1 MADQGSRKTVQK
13 TKPNAGIQAAL
24 PHITKTRM
32 FVLVLAGLLVA
43 LLGIGNGAVAELEYG
58 IRWTDQFGSTGND
71 LIYAATTDS
80 AGNLVVAG
88 WTTGS
93 LEGTN
98 AGMDDAFVRWYAPNG
113 TVLRTDQFGAGSYD
127 RIYAAT
133 TDSAGNLVVAGL
145 TTSSLESPN
154 AGGDDAFVR
163 WYAHNGTVLRT
174 DQFGTAGHDHI
185 LAVTTDSA
193 GNLVVAG
200 ETKGAL
206 VGTNPGGYDSFVK
219 WYAPNGTVIRT
230 DQFGTAIFDEVL
242 AATTDSAGNLVVAGR
257 MGGAPDGANA
267 DRSDAFVRWYA
278 PNGTSLRTEQF
289 GALGYGSIT
298 TATTDSAGNLVV
310 AGSTIGTSDDA
321 SADRSDAFVRWY
333 AHNGA
338 VLRTD
343 QFGTAGSDSIRAA
356 TTDSAGNLVVAG
368 HTLGALGGINV
379 GGEDAFVRW
388 YAHNG
393 TVLRTDQ
400 LGTGGNDIIRA
411 ATTNSA
417 GNLVVAGLTTGSLE
431 GRNAGGEDAFVR
443 AYTLTAV
450 GDPATAPTTP
460 GEQSLEARI
469 AALEAKVGMIETDAA
484 TIHTEIDHI
493 KHNIRAVLEIVRGL
507 ADSVLALISGGS

>member
-1 MADQGSRKTVQK
+1 MVDQRSRKTVQK
-13 TKPNAGIQAAL
+13 TEPNAGIQIAL

-32 FVLVLAGLLVA
+32 FVLVLAGFVA
-43 LLGIGNGAVAELEYG
+43 LLGIGNSAVAELEHS

-98 AGMDDAFVRWYAPNG
+98 AGMDDAFVRWYAHNG

-174 DQFGTAGHDHI
+174 
-185 LAVTTDSA
+185 
-193 GNLVVAG
+193 
-200 ETKGAL
+200 
-206 VGTNPGGYDSFVK
+206 Y
-219 WYAPNGTVIRT
+219 
-230 DQFGTAIFDEVL
+230 
-242 AATTDSAGNLVVAGR
+242 
-257 MGGAPDGANA
+257 
-267 DRSDAFVRWYA
+267 
-278 PNGTSLRTEQF
+278 
-289 GALGYGSIT
+289 
-298 TATTDSAGNLVV
+298 
-310 AGSTIGTSDDA
+310 
-321 SADRSDAFVRWY
+321 
-333 AHNGA
+333 
-338 VLRTD
+338 
-343 QFGTAGSDSIRAA
+343 
-356 TTDSAGNLVVAG
+356 
-368 HTLGALGGINV
+368 
-379 GGEDAFVRW
+379 
-388 YAHNG
+388 
-393 TVLRTDQ
+393 Q

-411 ATTNSA
+411 ATTDSA

-450 GDPATAPTTP
+450 GDPVTAPTTP

-469 AALEAKVGMIETDAA
+469 AALEAKIGTIETDTA
-484 TIHTEIDHI
+484 TIYTEIDRI
-493 KHNIRAVLEIVRGL
+493 KHNIRAMLEIVRGL

>member
-1 MADQGSRKTVQK
+1 MVDQRSRKTVQK
-13 TKPNAGIQAAL
+13 TEPKAGVQIAL
-24 PHITKTRM
+24 PPITKTGM
-32 FVLVLAGLLVA
+32 FVLVLAGFVA
-43 LLGIGNGAVAELEYG
+43 LLGIGNSAVAELEYG

-163 WYAHNGTVLRT
+163 WYAPNDTVLRT

-185 LAVTTDSA
+185 LAVTTDST

-219 WYAPNGTVIRT
+219 WYAPNSTVIRT

-298 TATTDSAGNLVV
+298 TTTTDSAGNLVV
-310 AGSTIGTSDDA
+310 AGSTIGTPDSA
-321 SADRSDAFVRWY
+321 SADRGDAFVRWY
-333 AHNGA
+333 APNGA

-356 TTDSAGNLVVAG
+356 TTDSTGNLVVAG

-388 YAHNG
+388 YAPNG
-393 TVLRTDQ
+393 AVLRTYQ

-450 GDPATAPTTP
+450 GDPVTAPTTP

-469 AALEAKVGMIETDAA
+469 AALEAKIGMIETDTA
-484 TIHTEIDHI
+484 TIYTEIDRI
-493 KHNIRAVLEIVRGL
+493 KHNIRAMLEIVRGL

>member
-1 MADQGSRKTVQK
+1 MRDGFIRKKVQK
-13 TKPNAGIQAAL
+13 VVSKTGVQ
-24 PHITKTRM
+24 ITKTRM
-32 FVLVLAGLLVA
+32 FVLVLAGFVA
-43 LLGIGNGAVAELEYG
+43 LLGIGNSAVAELEYG

-298 TATTDSAGNLVV
+298 TTTMDSAGNLVV
-310 AGSTIGTSDDA
+310 AGSTIGTPDSA
-321 SADRSDAFVRWY
+321 SADRSDVFVRWY
-333 AHNGA
+333 AHNGT

-368 HTLGALGGINV
+368 HTLGARTDQLGGINV

-388 YAHNG
+388 YAPNG
-393 TVLRTDQ
+393 AVLRTDQ

-443 AYTLTAV
+443 AYTLAAV
-450 GDPATAPTTP
+450 EDPVTAPTTP

-469 AALEAKVGMIETDAA
+469 AALEAKIDMIETDTA
-484 TIHTEIDHI
+484 TIYTEIDRI
-493 KHNIRAVLEIVRGL
+493 KHNIRAMLEIVRGL